1 MQAAMVPRRGVH
13 SVETHGQ
20 RTRPDT
26 SFPKHRAATCRDC
39 LWDRLHEPHAPF
51 LLGWRTHV
59 VGVMSSFFS
68 CFFIVAQT
76 YSLSSHPSRS
86 KQEKPQKFPNSVK
99 SVTEPY
105 LRHFDANH
113 RQVWLMTFFPPI
125 SPARVQAPRKT
136 SNVFRCHR
144 FFPFHPAQD
153 RDCELAFSYR

>member
-1 MQAAMVPRRGVH
+1 MLAAMVPRRGVH

-26 SFPKHRAATCRDC
+26 SFPKHRASSCRDC

-76 YSLSSHPSRS
+76 YSLSSYPSRS
-86 KQEKPQKFPNSVK
+86 KQEKPQKFPNSVSFGEK
-99 SVTEPY
+99 SPSTEAWRRLIPFSSDFCY
-105 LRHFDANH
+105 PITDLQD
-113 RQVWLMTFFPPI
+113 QKEPPL
-125 SPARVQAPRKT
+125 
-136 SNVFRCHR
+136 H
-144 FFPFHPAQD
+144 
-153 RDCELAFSYR
+153 

>member
-13 SVETHGQ
+13 SLETHGQ

-26 SFPKHRAATCRDC
+26 SFPKHRASSCRDC

-76 YSLSSHPSRS
+76 YSLSSYPSRS
-86 KQEKPQKFPNSVK
+86 KQENPQKFPNSVK
-99 SVTEPY
+99 FDEEPDSSTIYKFLLVTHKGLFWRTY
-105 LRHFDANH
+105 
-113 RQVWLMTFFPPI
+113 
-125 SPARVQAPRKT
+125 
-136 SNVFRCHR
+136 SNNDNFRMN
-144 FFPFHPAQD
+144 
-153 RDCELAFSYR
+153 